1 MFITV
6 KSQSVIVFSDINE
19 CSPNP
24 CQNGA
29 TCVDLIGGHRCDCAQ
44 GYSGSSCET
53 SNHQTFIVFAVLKFT
68 KKFLFINEMRI

>member
-1 MFITV
+1 MFIIV
-6 KSQSVIVFSDINE
+6 KSQSVILFSDINE

-44 GYSGSSCET
+44 GYTGSSCET
-53 SNHQTFIVFAVLKFT
+53 SNFPETYGFAVLKPEEGFSFF
-68 KKFLFINEMRI
+68 KEIL